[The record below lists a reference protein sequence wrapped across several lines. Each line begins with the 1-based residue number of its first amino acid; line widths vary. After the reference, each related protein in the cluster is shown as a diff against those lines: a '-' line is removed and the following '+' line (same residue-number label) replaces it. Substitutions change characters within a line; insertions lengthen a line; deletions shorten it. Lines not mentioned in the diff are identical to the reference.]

1 MVRTLALGMCDYRF
15 RRWGDSLRCRPLRM
29 FFKIVAVLPY
39 SILRLL
45 TGIDLPRRRRIG
57 PGLRIWHFGGIVLH
71 PETVIGR
78 NCTIRHKV
86 MIGSRRREHDVP
98 VLGDDVK
105 IGVGAKVLGKIRIGN
120 RVSIGANAVVLDDVP
135 NDHVAVGVPVRIL
148 PEAHG
153 RKGRPPVTILTL
165 DYVSRAAMFAG
176 RPPNHA

>member
-1 MVRTLALGMCDYRF
+1 M
-15 RRWGDSLRCRPLRM
+15 
-29 FFKIVAVLPY
+29 
-39 SILRLL
+39 
-45 TGIDLPRRRRIG
+45 
-57 PGLRIWHFGGIVLH
+57 LH

-78 NCTIRHKV
+78 NCTIRHEV

-135 NDHVAVGVPVRIL
+135 NDHVAVGVPVRS
-148 PEAHG
+148 PPQAHG